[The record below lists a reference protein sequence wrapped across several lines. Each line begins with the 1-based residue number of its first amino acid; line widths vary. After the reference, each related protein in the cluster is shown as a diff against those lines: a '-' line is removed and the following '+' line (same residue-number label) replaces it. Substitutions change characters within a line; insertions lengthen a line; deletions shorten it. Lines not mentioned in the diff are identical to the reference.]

1 MEEKKHS
8 SIKGFIVAIICLAM
22 IIAINHRLRKSRLYE
37 GPLFQESV
45 GERKDSQQTIGSDT
59 IVRLAK
65 QLSPAV
71 VNINT
76 TRLVKGHPP
85 FGGFGK
91 GPFHGR
97 NPFEDFFERFFGD
110 IPRREF
116 KQRSLGSGFI
126 INKDGYILTNAHVVE
141 NVDEIKV
148 SLSNQKDFNAQVIGT
163 DAKTDIGLIK
173 IKSWRNLPTVVLGDS
188 DKLQVGE
195 WVVAIGNPF
204 GLKHTVTAG
213 IVSAMG
219 RVIGTGPY
227 DDFIQTDASI
237 NPGNSGGPLFNIYG
251 EVIGINT
258 AIVPQGQGIGFA
270 IPINMAK
277 DILADLQEK
286 GEVVRGWLGLVIQ
299 KMTPGLAES
308 FGLDEARGAIVSE
321 VMSNSP
327 AEKAGIEQGDVVLE
341 FDGKEIGD
349 YGELSRMAALTKPGS
364 EVTLSVIRH
373 GRKIELEV
381 TLGTYPKEETMVR
394 KATGYDIFGLKTED
408 ISKRHKNIIGHEG
421 VVVTDVQSGSPAEE
435 EEIQPGDVILE
446 VNRKK
451 INTLED
457 YKAILNKIK
466 PGQTILLL
474 VKNRR
479 RTRFLSLKIETN

>member
-1 MEEKKHS
+1 VEDNKHS

-22 IIAINHRLRKSRLYE
+22 IIAINHRLRKSRLYD
-37 GPLFQESV
+37 GPLFKESAV
-45 GERKDSQQTIGSDT
+45 EKNISKQVIGSDT

-65 QLSPAV
+65 KLSPAV

-76 TRLVKGHPP
+76 TRVIKGHPP
-85 FGGFGK
+85 FGDFGQ

-97 NPFEDFFERFFGD
+97 NPFEDFFERFFGG

-126 INKDGYILTNAHVVE
+126 INKDGYILTNAHVVK

-148 SLSNQKDFNAQVIGT
+148 SLSDQKDFNAQLIGT

-173 IKSWRNLPTVVLGDS
+173 IKSWRDLPTVVLGNS

-213 IVSAMG
+213 IVSAKG

-277 DILADLQEK
+277 EILADLQEK

-308 FGLDEARGAIVSE
+308 FGLDEAHGAIVSE
-321 VMSNSP
+321 VVSGSP
-327 AEKAGIEQGDVVLE
+327 AEKAGIEQGDVVVE
-341 FDGKEIGD
+341 FNGEKIGD
-349 YGELSRMAALTKPGS
+349 YGELSRMAALTKPGT
-364 EVTLSVIRH
+364 EVTLSIIRR
-373 GRKIELEV
+373 GRELEIEV
-381 TLGTYPKEETMVR
+381 VLDTFPKE
-394 KATGYDIFGLKTED
+394 KALMRQTSGYDIFGLKTED
-408 ISKRHKNIIGHEG
+408 ISKQHQNITGHEG
-421 VVVTDVQSGSPAEE
+421 IVVTDVQSDSPAEK
-435 EEIQPGDVILE
+435 EEIRVGDVILE
-446 VNRKK
+446 INRKK
-451 INTLED
+451 INSLED
-457 YKAILNKIK
+457 YRTILEKIK

-474 VKNRR
+474 VKNRH

>member
-1 MEEKKHS
+1 VENNKHS

-37 GPLFQESV
+37 GPLFKEGAV
-45 GERKDSQQTIGSDT
+45 ERNVSKQVIGSDT

-65 QLSPAV
+65 KLCPAV

-76 TRLVKGHPP
+76 TRVIKGHPP
-85 FGGFGK
+85 FGDFGQ
-91 GPFHGR
+91 GPFHNR
-97 NPFEDFFERFFGD
+97 NPFEDFFERFFGG

-148 SLSNQKDFNAQVIGT
+148 SLSDQKDFTAQLIGT
-163 DAKTDIGLIK
+163 DTKTDIGLIK
-173 IKSWRNLPTVVLGDS
+173 IKSWHDLPTVVLGNS

-204 GLKHTVTAG
+204 GLKQTVTTG
-213 IVSAMG
+213 IVSAKG

-258 AIVPQGQGIGFA
+258 AIIPQGQGIGFA

-277 DILADLQEK
+277 EILPDLQEK

-321 VMSNSP
+321 VVSGSP
-327 AEKAGIEQGDVVLE
+327 AEKAGIEQGDVVVKFNGE
-341 FDGKEIGD
+341 KIGD
-349 YGELSRMAALTKPGS
+349 YGELSRMAALTKPGT
-364 EVTLSVIRH
+364 EVTLSIIRR
-373 GRKIELEV
+373 GREIEIEV
-381 TLGTYPKEETMVR
+381 VLGTYPKE
-394 KATGYDIFGLKTED
+394 KALMRQTSGYDIFGVKTED
-408 ISKRHKNIIGHEG
+408 ISKQHQNIIGHQG
-421 VVVTDVQSGSPAEE
+421 IVVTGVQSGSPAEE
-435 EEIQPGDVILE
+435 EEIQVGDVILE
-446 VNRKK
+446 INRKK

-457 YKAILNKIK
+457 YSATLDKIE

-474 VKNRR
+474 VKNQH